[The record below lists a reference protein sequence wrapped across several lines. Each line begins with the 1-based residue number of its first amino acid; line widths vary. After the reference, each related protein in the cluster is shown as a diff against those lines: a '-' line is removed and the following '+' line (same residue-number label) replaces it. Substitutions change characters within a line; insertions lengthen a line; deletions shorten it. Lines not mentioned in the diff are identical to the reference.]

1 MKYAKINGTQI
12 EWLSKDNAL
21 NYLDEKELNTDGF
34 KEFVP
39 AQYEQGK
46 AYEWSYE
53 ETETQ
58 IIEHVKEIVPS
69 PEDVLKMAKEIKIR
83 ENDELRD
90 KALSGGVTYQ
100 NVLFDSDTDQ
110 KINLS
115 EQYKRMSDTDTVV
128 WHGMNNVDLLCTKSD
143 LQAIGDL
150 IYDLTAF
157 VWGNNAYIKEQ
168 IENAK
173 TIEEVEN
180 IEINYERG

>member
-1 MKYAKINGTQI
+1 MELKSTLYKPYTDI
-12 EWLSKDNAL
+12 ERADFIVENNHQK
-21 NYLDEKELNTDGF
+21 G
-34 KEFVP
+34 
-39 AQYEQGK
+39 YEIK
-46 AYEWSYE
+46 
-53 ETETQ
+53 ETEIGLQ
-58 IIEHVKEIVPS
+58 AWGA
-69 PEDVLKMAKEIKIR
+69 DANDLLVLRKQQRIA

-90 KALSGGVTYQ
+90 TALSGGVTYQ

-157 VWGNNAYIKEQ
+157 VWENNAYIKEQ
-168 IENAK
+168 IENASS
-173 TIEEVEN
+173 IEEVEN